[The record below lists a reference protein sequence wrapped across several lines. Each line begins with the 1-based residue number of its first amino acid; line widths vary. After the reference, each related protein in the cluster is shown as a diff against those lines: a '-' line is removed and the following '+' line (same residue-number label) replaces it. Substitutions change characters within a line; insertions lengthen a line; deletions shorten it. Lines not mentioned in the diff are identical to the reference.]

1 MVRISTKAAFLIWD
15 LKGRVLGREVLFGS
29 GMGAESVEVLGGEHL
44 LREDM
49 SELAGGLVCDAFE
62 RGKGYAFG
70 DFEVKAGYWL
80 VSDAAG
86 IDELEVTQVGGDVEG
101 EAVRGDSAGDVD
113 ADRADF
119 SFASRAGLLVV
130 KAAPDAG
137 ESGDATGADA
147 VDSAEAD
154 EGFFHHSDEVDW
166 TEAAAAGVLKAPE
179 IEDRV
184 ADQLSGAVVGDVAPA
199 IDFVQG
205 DPAAGQ
211 QFIRGKDVG
220 SAGVAAEGED
230 RGMLEQEDG
239 VFDETIQAQ
248 TSYFRL

>member
-15 LKGRVLGREVLFGS
+15 LKGRVLGREVLFGP
-29 GMGAESVEVLGGEHL
+29 GVGAESVEVLGGEHL

-49 SELAGGLVCDAFE
+49 SELAGGLVSDVLQ

-70 DFEVKAGYWL
+70 DLKVKACNWL

-86 IDELEVTQVGGDVEG
+86 IDELKVTEVGGDVEG
-101 EAVRGDSAGDVD
+101 EAVGGDSAGDVD
-113 ADRADF
+113 ADGADF

-130 KAAPDAG
+130 KAAPNAG
-137 ESGDATGADA
+137 ESGDATGTDA

-154 EGFFHHSDEVDW
+154 EGFFHHADEVDW
-166 TEAAAAGVLKAPE
+166 TEAAAAGVLKAAE
-179 IEDRV
+179 IEDGV

-205 DPAAGQ
+205 DTAAGQ

-230 RGMLEQEDG
+230 RGMLEQKDG

-248 TSYFRL
+248 SSYFCL

>member
-1 MVRISTKAAFLIWD
+1 MIWD
-15 LKGRVLGREVLFGS
+15 LKGRVLGREVLFGP
-29 GMGAESVEVLGGEHL
+29 GVGAESVEVLGGEHL

-101 EAVRGDSAGDVD
+101 EAVGGDSAGDVD
-113 ADRADF
+113 ADGADF

-154 EGFFHHSDEVDW
+154 EGLFHHSDEVDW
-166 TEAAAAGVLKAPE
+166 TEAAAAGVLKAAE